1 MEVVIILVL
10 VVVMVVVVKLDND
23 GGGYHSGVGDGY
35 DDYGGSPTRHS
46 TYIEFHQDV
55 GGSASHD
62 LEGSSEHDHEE
73 LGMSRKNY

>member
-1 MEVVIILVL
+1 MAHYL
-10 VVVMVVVVKLDND
+10 LDDDD
-23 GGGYHSGVGDGY
+23 GGG
-35 DDYGGSPTRHS
+35 GGSPTRHS

-73 LGMSRKNY
+73 LRISIKEELLKFGKLIRARAVIF